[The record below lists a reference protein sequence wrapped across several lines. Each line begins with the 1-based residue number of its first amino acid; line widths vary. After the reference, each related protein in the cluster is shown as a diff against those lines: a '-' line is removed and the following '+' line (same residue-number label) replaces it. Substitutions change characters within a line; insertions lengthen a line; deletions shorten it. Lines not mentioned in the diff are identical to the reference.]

1 MIAAHSAARPIDP
14 TGITMLERHELKVI
28 AAAIWVDMA
37 AAQTVFIQ
45 PAYVDTLANYGG
57 LGTERAGYI
66 LSIEMMAFA
75 ITTIAMA
82 LVSHRISWHKTL
94 WTALSVIA
102 AGNIASI
109 FVADPAYL
117 LAVRLVVGAA
127 SGLVVPIAFATVGR
141 LSRPERAFGIMI
153 GVLLLYAAGFLS
165 LMPFFAKVAGV
176 GGLMGGM
183 LFTCLL
189 GMLFMAWF
197 PVEAAHQD
205 IARPAMGQWP
215 TPGQWLALTGML
227 LFFTQLTSF
236 WSFASVIAGNNGVAA
251 GAVAGALAIS
261 QVAGIAGTALPA
273 MAGNRLAVPIA
284 LLLAIVCCI
293 AAPALLLFH
302 TDATTFL
309 AAVIFF
315 HFGWNLGHAYLL
327 ALFARLDASSHLIF
341 MATAMQKIGIAAGP
355 AIATVMYGR
364 KGGDAVLLLAL
375 VIGLVALAALTP
387 AARRQATAAL

>member
-1 MIAAHSAARPIDP
+1 
-14 TGITMLERHELKVI
+14 
-28 AAAIWVDMA
+28 
-37 AAQTVFIQ
+37 
-45 PAYVDTLANYGG
+45 
-57 LGTERAGYI
+57 
-66 LSIEMMAFA
+66 
-75 ITTIAMA
+75 
-82 LVSHRISWHKTL
+82 
-94 WTALSVIA
+94 
-102 AGNIASI
+102 
-109 FVADPAYL
+109 
-117 LAVRLVVGAA
+117 
-127 SGLVVPIAFATVGR
+127 
-141 LSRPERAFGIMI
+141 
-153 GVLLLYAAGFLS
+153 
-165 LMPFFAKVAGV
+165 
-176 GGLMGGM
+176 
-183 LFTCLL
+183 
-189 GMLFMAWF
+189 
-197 PVEAAHQD
+197 
-205 IARPAMGQWP
+205 
-215 TPGQWLALTGML
+215 
-227 LFFTQLTSF
+227 
-236 WSFASVIAGNNGVAA
+236 
-251 GAVAGALAIS
+251 
-261 QVAGIAGTALPA
+261 